1 MPALTRGA
9 AARLRAEECIEGSDA
24 SALLGLRE
32 SVSSK
37 AVKVWK
43 ARNDVDVYTR
53 ASRVETLKPQVD
65 HCLELQLAEVAFVR
79 IFDAERA
86 NATSIATAQTL
97 ETMRAA
103 LNGVDNL
110 NVTSSKINS
119 AKRGPFTASLNRLK
133 GEYLRPVSIDQ
144 MARQGRAKWLVDD
157 GTWARISAAVVDAY
171 DATRDALEAEE
182 ENLMPDAARLV
193 AATTE
198 EMNLML
204 EKLGLH

>member
-9 AARLRAEECIEGSDA
+9 AARLRAEERIEGSDA

-37 AVKVWK
+37 AVKVWE

-53 ASRVETLKPQVD
+53 ASRAETLKPQVD
-65 HCLELQLAEVAFVR
+65 HCLEVQLAEIAFVR
-79 IFDAERA
+79 VFDTQRA
-86 NATSIATAQTL
+86 SATSIATAQAL
-97 ETMRAA
+97 ETMRAT

-110 NVTSSKINS
+110 NVTSAKINS
-119 AKRGPFTASLNRLK
+119 AKRGPFTAALNRLK

-144 MARQGRAKWLVDD
+144 LARQGRAKSLVDD

-171 DATRDALEAEE
+171 DATRDALEAQE

-193 AATTE
+193 AASTE
-198 EMNLML
+198 EMNEML
-204 EKLGLH
+204 SKLGLH

>member
-9 AARLRAEECIEGSDA
+9 AARLRAEERIEGSDA
-24 SALLGLRE
+24 LALLGLRE

-37 AVKVWK
+37 AVKVWE

-86 NATSIATAQTL
+86 NATSIATAQAL

-103 LNGVDNL
+103 LNGVNNL
-110 NVTSSKINS
+110 NVTSAKINA
-119 AKRGPFTASLNRLK
+119 AKRGPFTAALNRLK

-157 GTWARISAAVVDAY
+157 GVWARISAAVVDAY